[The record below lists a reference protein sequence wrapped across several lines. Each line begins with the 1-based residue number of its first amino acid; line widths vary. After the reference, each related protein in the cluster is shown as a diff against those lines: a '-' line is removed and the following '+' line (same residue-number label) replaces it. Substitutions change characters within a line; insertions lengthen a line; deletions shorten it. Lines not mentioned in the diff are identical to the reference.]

1 MEPRNPTQQNES
13 FFASAAAILKE
24 AQQAVNAGI
33 DAVAEPLLQDGTLA
47 AAFRQGAQEIY
58 TALKPF
64 PESIQVNQPG
74 TILNPTQGEIARA
87 RDPNA
92 PSPSDIAHEDSPS
105 PPDAGHEHG
114 HEMARG
120 R

>member
-1 MEPRNPTQQNES
+1 MQPQHQPQNEG
-13 FFASAAAILKE
+13 FFANAAATVRA
-24 AQQAVNAGI
+24 AQQAVNSRI
-33 DAVAEPLLQDGTLA
+33 DSVTEPFLRDGTLA
-47 AAFRQGAQEIY
+47 AAFRQGANELY

-64 PESIQVNQPG
+64 PDTIQVNQPG

-92 PSPSDIAHEDSPS
+92 PSPSDIAHGDSPS
-105 PPDAGHEHG
+105 PLGSGHEHDHAMG
-114 HEMARG
+114 LG

>member
-1 MEPRNPTQQNES
+1 MEPQNQTQNEG
-13 FFASAAAILKE
+13 FFANAAATIRA
-24 AQQAVNAGI
+24 AQQAVNARI
-33 DAVAEPLLQDGTLA
+33 DAVTEPVLRDGMLA
-47 AAFRQGAQEIY
+47 AAFRQGASELY

-64 PESIQVNQPG
+64 PDTIQVNQPG

-92 PSPSDIAHEDSPS
+92 PSPSDIAREDSPS
-105 PPDAGHEHG
+105 PPDSGHEHD
-114 HEMARG
+114 HELGRG